1 MVAARVLHDG
11 PIRVVDYRCSSGPG
25 DPVVTEHHADHCVS
39 FVRRGSFGYRVEGA
53 PYELVAGSVLLG
65 RPGAEYVCTHE
76 HHARGDDCLSFH
88 FDDTVADAL
97 GIAEAGARPPLPEL
111 VVLGELAQATAEG
124 ATDLGL
130 DEVALL
136 FVARFAELSQAARP
150 SRTSS
155 SSAPRRR
162 SRSAQPRALDR
173 RRAVEVALWLD
184 AHCDDDIA
192 LDDAAALADLS
203 PFHFLRVFRAVLGVT
218 PHQYLVRARLRRAA
232 RLLAGA
238 PSLPITEVALE
249 VGFADLSNF
258 VRTFHRAAGQSPRQ
272 FRATARSSKRA

>member
-25 DPVVTEHHADHCVS
+25 DPVTTERHTDHCVS
-39 FVRRGSFGYRVEGA
+39 YVRRGSFGYRVEGA
-53 PYELVAGSVLLG
+53 RYELVAGAVLVG
-65 RPGAEYVCTHE
+65 RLGAEYVCTHE
-76 HHARGDDCLSFH
+76 HHARGDECLSFH
-88 FDDTVADAL
+88 FDDTVADSL
-97 GIAEAGARPPLPEL
+97 GISEVGARPPLPEL
-111 VVLGELAQATAEG
+111 MILGELAQTTAEG
-124 ATDLGL
+124 STDLGL
-130 DEVALL
+130 DEAALL
-136 FVARFAELSQAARP
+136 FVGRFAELARP
-150 SRTSS
+150 GRRSTSS
-155 SSAPRRR
+155 SARPTTRRA
-162 SRSAQPRALDR
+162 SPSALDR

-184 AHCDDDIA
+184 ANSDRDLS

-232 RLLAGA
+232 RLLADD
-238 PSLPITEVALE
+238 PSLPITEIALE

-258 VRTFHRAAGQSPRQ
+258 VRTFHRAAGQSPRR